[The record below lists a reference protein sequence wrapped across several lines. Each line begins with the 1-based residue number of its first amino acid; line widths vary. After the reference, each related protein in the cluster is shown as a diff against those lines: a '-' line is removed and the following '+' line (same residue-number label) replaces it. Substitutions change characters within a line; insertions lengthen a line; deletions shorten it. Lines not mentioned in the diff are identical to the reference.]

1 MQWQIAKRSKFTKL
15 PIVGRQSLSS
25 RCWVREAPVPPT
37 VVLHDRIHPH
47 PFGMTIAEGEIG
59 AVKVAVVRDA
69 PSPAATGRV
78 RSAAV
83 ATRR

>member
-25 RCWVREAPVPPT
+25 RCWVREAPIPPT
-37 VVLHDRIHPH
+37 VILHDCLYPH

-59 AVKVAVVRDA
+59 AVKVTVVGDA
-69 PSPAATGRV
+69 PSPAAAGRV